1 MSKHILV
8 VANQTIGG
16 ATLLDLVKERAK
28 EEDTSFTLV
37 VPMTRPRSGYVIYD
51 DAVRESA
58 QVRLDLTLSYLRG
71 EDVVASGELG
81 DEDPYTAT
89 LDAIDEYKPDEV
101 IISTLPQSSSG
112 WLRRDLI
119 ERIQDATEAPVT
131 HVISDVNEEGLP
143 FQVTLV
149 IANVTAGRGDLR
161 TRMKELAAETDD
173 MLFIVVVP
181 LQAHGDGRAAA
192 VARARLGNT
201 LDKMR
206 REGLLV
212 AGMVGD
218 PDPYTAA
225 MNALQFYKVSRIIVS
240 TLPVTRSGWLR
251 ADLISRLRKA
261 SNIEVE
267 HIVAEQQSDEQ
278 ADPAAA
284 TDGPR

>member
-16 ATLLDLVKERAK
+16 AKLLDLVRERAK
-28 EEDTSFTLV
+28 VPDTSFTLV

-51 DAVRESA
+51 DAVRDSA

-71 EDVVASGELG
+71 EDVVAGGELG

-89 LDAIDEYKPDEV
+89 LDAIDEYHPDEV
-101 IISTLPQSSSG
+101 IISTLPETSSG

-119 ERIQDATEAPVT
+119 ERIQDTTGVPVT
-131 HVISDVNEEGLP
+131 HVVSDMDAEGLP
-143 FQVTLV
+143 FNVTLV
-149 IANVTAGRGDLR
+149 VANVTAGRGTLR
-161 TRMKELAAETDD
+161 ARMKEIAAETED

-192 VARARLGNT
+192 VARARLGTT
-201 LDKMR
+201 LDRMR

-212 AGMVGD
+212 AGMIGD
-218 PDPYTAA
+218 PDPYTAT
-225 MNALQFYKVSRIIVS
+225 MNALQFYRVSRIVIS
-240 TLPVTRSGWLR
+240 TLPVTKSGWMR
-251 ADLISRLRKA
+251 ADLISRVRKA

-267 HIVAEQQSDEQ
+267 HIVAEAP
-278 ADPAAA
+278 ADVPS
-284 TDGPR
+284 

>member
-28 EEDTSFTLV
+28 EPDTSFTLV

-119 ERIQDATEAPVT
+119 ERIQDATGVPVT
-131 HVISDVNEEGLP
+131 HIVSDMSSEGLP

-149 IANVTAGRGDLR
+149 VANVTAGRGDLR
-161 TRMKELAAETDD
+161 ARMKELAAEHDD

-218 PDPYTAA
+218 PDPYTAT

-251 ADLISRLRKA
+251 ADLITRLRKA

-267 HIVAEQQSDEQ
+267 HIVAEQAGEQ
-278 ADPAAA
+278 PGDKPASKVSS
-284 TDGPR
+284 

>member
-1 MSKHILV
+1 MPHILV

-16 ATLLDLVKERAK
+16 AKLLNLVQERARAP
-28 EEDTSFTLV
+28 DTSFTLV

-51 DAVRESA
+51 EAVRESA

-89 LDAIDEYKPDEV
+89 LDAIDEYHPDEV

-119 ERIQDATEAPVT
+119 ERIQDAAAAPVT
-131 HVISDVNEEGLP
+131 HVISDMDAEGLP
-143 FQVTLV
+143 FKVTLV
-149 IANVTAGRGDLR
+149 IANVTAGRGTLR
-161 TRMKELAAETDD
+161 ARMKEIAAESKD
-173 MLFIVVVP
+173 MLFLVIVP

-201 LDKMR
+201 VDRMR

-212 AGMVGD
+212 AGMIGD
-218 PDPYTAA
+218 PDPYTAT
-225 MNALQFYKVSRIIVS
+225 MNALQFYRVERVIIS
-240 TLPVTRSGWLR
+240 TLPATRSGWMR
-251 ADLISRLRKA
+251 ADLISRVRKA

-267 HIVAEQQSDEQ
+267 HIVAERDGAE
-278 ADPAAA
+278 AA
-284 TDGPR
+284 R

>member
-16 ATLLDLVKERAK
+16 ATLLDLVRERANDP
-28 EEDTSFTLV
+28 DTSFTLV

-101 IISTLPQSSSG
+101 IISTLPSSSSG

-119 ERIQDATEAPVT
+119 ERIQDATGVPVT
-131 HVISDVNEEGLP
+131 HVISDMNSDGLP

-149 IANVTAGRGDLR
+149 VANVTAGRGDLR
-161 TRMKELAAETDD
+161 ARMKEIAAEADD

-218 PDPYTAA
+218 PDPYTAT

-251 ADLISRLRKA
+251 ADLITRVRKA
-261 SNIEVE
+261 SNIDVE
-267 HIVAEQQSDEQ
+267 HIVAEQSGEQ
-278 ADPAAA
+278 PGEKPAKV
-284 TDGPR
+284 PSP

>member
-16 ATLLDLVKERAK
+16 ASLLNLVQERAK
-28 EEDTSFTLV
+28 EPDTSFTLV

-89 LDAIDEYKPDEV
+89 LDAIDEYHPDEV
-101 IISTLPQSSSG
+101 IISTLPSSSSG

-119 ERIQDATEAPVT
+119 ERIQDATNVPVT
-131 HVISDVNEEGLP
+131 HVISDMNSEGLP
-143 FQVTLV
+143 FKVTLV
-149 IANVTAGRGDLR
+149 VANVTAGRGDLR
-161 TRMKELAAETDD
+161 ARMKELAAQEED

-181 LQAHGDGRAAA
+181 LQAGGDGRSAA

-218 PDPYTAA
+218 PDPYTAT

-251 ADLISRLRKA
+251 ADLITRLRKA

-267 HIVAEQQSDEQ
+267 HIVAEQAGPQPGEQ
-278 ADPAAA
+278 PAAKVS
-284 TDGPR
+284 G

>member
-16 ATLLDLVKERAK
+16 ATLLNLVEERSKEP
-28 EEDTSFTLV
+28 ETSFTLV

-101 IISTLPQSSSG
+101 IISTLPSSSSG

-119 ERIQDATEAPVT
+119 ERIQDGTGVPVT
-131 HVISDVNEEGLP
+131 HVISDMNSEGLP
-143 FQVTLV
+143 FKVTLV
-149 IANVTAGRGDLR
+149 VANVTAGRGDLR
-161 TRMKELAAETDD
+161 ARMKEVAAEAED

-218 PDPYTAA
+218 PDPFTAT

-240 TLPVTRSGWLR
+240 TLPTTRSGWLR
-251 ADLISRLRKA
+251 ADLITRVRKA

-267 HIVAEQQSDEQ
+267 HIVAEQAGEQ
-278 ADPAAA
+278 PAEV
-284 TDGPR
+284 G

>member
-1 MSKHILV
+1 MPHILV

-16 ATLLDLVKERAK
+16 AKLLDCVKERAK
-28 EEDTSFTLV
+28 QEDTSFTLV

-51 DAVRESA
+51 DAVRDSA

-89 LDAIDEYKPDEV
+89 LDAIHEYGPDEI
-101 IISTLPQSSSG
+101 IISTLPHASSG

-119 ERIQDATEAPVT
+119 ERIQDVAEVPVT
-131 HVISDVNEEGLP
+131 HVISDLDQDGLP

-149 IANVTAGRGDLR
+149 VANVTAGRGHLR
-161 TRMKELAAETDD
+161 ARMKEIAAQSED

-181 LQAHGDGRAAA
+181 LQAHNDGRAAA

-201 LDKMR
+201 LDRMR

-212 AGMVGD
+212 AGMLGD
-218 PDPYTAA
+218 PDPYTAT
-225 MNALQFYKVSRIIVS
+225 MNALQFYKVSRVIIS
-240 TLPVTRSGWLR
+240 TLPVTKSGWLR
-251 ADLISRLRKA
+251 ADLISRVSKA
-261 SNIEVE
+261 ANIEVE
-267 HIVAEQQSDEQ
+267 HIVAEAPAEVQS
-278 ADPAAA
+278 
-284 TDGPR
+284 